1 MSESLT
7 LAGEFETPGRE
18 QWMRAVHGVILKS
31 SPDAGPD
38 EFEAAFEKQLV
49 TRTEDGIAVQPLYT
63 AADAP
68 PAPGLPGEA
77 PFVRSSH
84 AEPRMWEIRQRVWS
98 DVIDSNAVVELE
110 SGTTGLLVETGAD
123 VDVDA
128 LDRVLDGVYL
138 ELVPVSLGSPADD
151 IGVSAAT
158 ALLDLWER
166 RNVPVAERR
175 GSLGV
180 DPLGAWLRTGGAVDS
195 VSAWDE
201 TAALVS
207 RARTVAPS
215 ARIVTVDGTV
225 WHEAGATSVQEL
237 AWTIAAGAAAVR
249 ALVRD
254 GLPVDVAMRSL
265 EFRWSA
271 TADQFTTIATL
282 RAARRL
288 WARVAEV
295 AGASTESAAMQQ
307 HADASRV
314 MLTRYDTYVNTLR
327 STVACF
333 AAAVGGA
340 DAITV
345 WPHDALITLGGSR
358 HGRRLARNTQ
368 SILQAESNMWRVI
381 DPAGGSWYVESLTD
395 QLAAAAWAEL
405 QRVEAQGGIVASV
418 VAGHVHDA
426 LNSARTARRQAVAT
440 RRRPLTGLSE
450 FPNIA
455 EEPPAPME
463 PAATDGG
470 PLFEPLR
477 LHRLS
482 EDFETQRGRA
492 DAHALRT
499 GRRPRV
505 FLATLGTPA
514 DHTARLTFA
523 KNLFEA
529 AGVETVAGDVPEFAS
544 SGTTVVCLCSS
555 DPIYKER
562 AAEAVTALTKA
573 GASRVYLAGRRLD
586 VPGVDEEV
594 GMGSD
599 VLDVL
604 TRVLDHLI
612 PERGENAR

>member
-1 MSESLT
+1 MSDSLT
-7 LAGEFETPGRE
+7 LAGEFEAPTRE
-18 QWMRAVHGVILKS
+18 QWLRAVHGVILKS
-31 SPDAGPD
+31 SPDASRD
-38 EFEAAFEKQLV
+38 EFQAAFDKQLV
-49 TRTEDGIAVQPLYT
+49 TRTEDGIAIQPLYT
-63 AADAP
+63 TAATADTT
-68 PAPGLPGEA
+68 GLPGEA
-77 PFVRSSH
+77 PFVRSAHS
-84 AEPRMWEIRQRVWS
+84 APRPWEIRQRVWS
-98 DVIDSNAVVELE
+98 NVADSNAVTELE
-110 SGTTGLLVETGAD
+110 SGATGLLLETDAD

-128 LDRVLDGVYL
+128 LDRVLAGVYL
-138 ELVPVSLGSPADD
+138 ELVPVSLASPASDP
-151 IGVSAAT
+151 GLSAAD
-158 ALLDLWER
+158 ALLELWER
-166 RNVPVAERR
+166 RGTPVADRR

-180 DPLGAWLRTGGAVDS
+180 DPLGAWLRTGGAVDL
-195 VSAWDE
+195 VNAFDR
-201 TAALVS
+201 TAALVA
-207 RARTVAPS
+207 RAHESAPD
-215 ARIVTVDGTV
+215 ARVVTIDGTV
-225 WHEAGATSVQEL
+225 WHEAGATTVQEL

-249 ALVRD
+249 SLVRD
-254 GLPVDVAMRSL
+254 GTSLDVAMRGL
-265 EFRWSA
+265 EFRFAA

-295 AGASTESAAMQQ
+295 AGASADSAAMYQ

-333 AAAVGGA
+333 SAGVGGA
-340 DAITV
+340 DAVTV
-345 WPHDALITLGGSR
+345 WPHDALLATGGSR

-395 QLAAAAWAEL
+395 DLATAAWSEL
-405 QRVEAQGGIVASV
+405 QAIEARGGIVEAV
-418 VAGHVHDA
+418 TAGVVHDA
-426 LNSARTARRQAVAT
+426 LGTNLAARRQAIAT

-455 EEPPAPME
+455 EDVPAGVGSTE
-463 PAATDGG
+463 SNSG
-470 PLFEPLR
+470 PLFEPMR
-477 LHRLS
+477 LHRLAD
-482 EDFETQRGRA
+482 DFEAQRGRA
-492 DAHALRT
+492 DAHAART

-523 KNLFEA
+523 KNLFEV
-529 AGVETVAGDVPEFAS
+529 AGVETVAGEVSEFAGA
-544 SGTTVVCLCSS
+544 GTSVVCVCSS

-562 AAEAVTALTKA
+562 AADAVAALKSA

-586 VPGVDEEV
+586 IAGVDEEV

-604 TRVLDHLI
+604 MRALDHLGV
-612 PERGENAR
+612 E